1 MDSYQKG
8 VMGIPLEVSVYR
20 IREQSIAVAFCLF
33 LERAFVAQIPIELIS
48 NGNRVIAG
56 QQAIVN
62 YPAPMQLQ
70 FRVKPTIVPTSIIYV
85 IPSFRILVWNFSKY
99 SGVLQVPRAI
109 RSSQALIFNFLPF
122 EASEF

>member
-8 VMGIPLEVSVYR
+8 AMGIPLEVSVYR
-20 IREQSIAVAFCLF
+20 IRDQSIAVAFCLF
-33 LERAFVAQIPIELIS
+33 LERAFVAQIPMELIS

-70 FRVKPTIVPTSIIYV
+70 FRVKPAIVPTSIIYI
-85 IPSFRILVWNFSKY
+85 IPSFRILVWNFSKF
-99 SGVLQVPRAI
+99 S
-109 RSSQALIFNFLPF
+109 NFSKFFKYLELF
-122 EASEF
+122 EARKF